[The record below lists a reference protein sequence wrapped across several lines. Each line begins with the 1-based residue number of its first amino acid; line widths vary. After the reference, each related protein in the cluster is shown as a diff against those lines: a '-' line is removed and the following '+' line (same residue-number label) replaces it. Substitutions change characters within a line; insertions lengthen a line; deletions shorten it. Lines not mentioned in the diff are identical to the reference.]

1 MVDWSPLRAALSRCR
16 NTKTPLP
23 IWWRDDDAI
32 EPTPALDQLSTM
44 SDKIGVP
51 IHLAVIPKTAR
62 NALVPFIHERHYFI
76 PCVHGW
82 AHINTAPTELK
93 KSEFGVPRDTAKQ
106 DLKLALDRMEH
117 LFSDGC
123 LALFVPPWNR
133 MDTSLQSVLASLNYS
148 GFSTYGPRQKT
159 TNLPQINTHIDPVF
173 WRGDGRLAD
182 PANLITQ
189 AIDILD
195 ARCNGEQDA
204 SEPFGLLTHHL
215 VHVPEVWEF
224 SVAFMT
230 EMLDGGA
237 YPANLKEILT

>member
-1 MVDWSPLRAALSRCR
+1 MVDWSPLRAALLRCR

-32 EPTPALDQLSTM
+32 EPTPALDRLSAI
-44 SDKIGVP
+44 SDKIGVS

-62 NALVPFIHERHYFI
+62 DALVPFIHERPYFI

-82 AHINTAPTELK
+82 AHINTAPTGLK
-93 KSEFGVPRDTAKQ
+93 KSEFGVPRDTAEQ
-106 DLKLALDRMEH
+106 DLKLALDRMEY

-133 MDTSLQSVLASLNYS
+133 MDTSLQSVLTSLNYS
-148 GFSTYGPRQKT
+148 GFSTHGPRPKT
-159 TNLPQINTHIDPVF
+159 TTLPQINTHIDPVF
-173 WRGDGRLAD
+173 WRGDGRLSD

-189 AIDILD
+189 AVDILD

-224 SVAFMT
+224 SAAFMT